1 MISLKRQRSI
11 NMKETITIQPIYNI
25 GVQFNKLRFSNKT
38 LKIDSHTVSIYQVSS
53 VQLVTDKKLG
63 AFNKA

>member
-1 MISLKRQRSI
+1 MIRLKRQKSI
-11 NMKETITIQPIYNI
+11 NIKETITIQPIYNI

-38 LKIDSHTVSIYQVSS
+38 LKIDSDNVSIYQVSL
-53 VQLVTDKKLG
+53 VQLVADKKLE